1 MKAPALSRPARSP
14 ILVRF
19 LALVVAAWFAP
30 GLFAATTLLPWN
42 SAWLYFDAGYRPG
55 VDWFSTSFDDGTW
68 NIGPGQL
75 GYGDGDEATTL
86 SYGPDDEHKFV
97 TTYFR
102 TYVNITEPAQY
113 ASLTLSLLR
122 DDGAVVY
129 VNGLE
134 VVRDN
139 LPGGTIE
146 HETFALAG
154 LTYPEENN
162 AVQFSLGSAL
172 FVEGF
177 NVIAVEV
184 HQYEAASPDLSF
196 DLQLTGNAI
205 GVRRGPYL
213 QVGTSS
219 NIVVRWRTETP
230 TDTRVRFGTNAGNLN
245 FSISS
250 AAQVTDHEI
259 TLTNLRPF
267 TKYFYDIGTTA
278 QKLAGDAS
286 YFFTTAPVPGTRQPV
301 RIWAIGDFG
310 TGFPAQ
316 YAVRDA
322 YASFTGSRPTDVW
335 LMLGDNA
342 YHQGF
347 DSQYQSYCFGVY
359 PAFFRQTVAW
369 PTMGNHETGFGSQV
383 LSDDYDYY
391 RIFTLPTAGQAGGV
405 ASGTE
410 HYYSYNYAN
419 IHFVCLDSMTA
430 EFRTATGAMAQWL
443 TADLDDNT
451 QDWIVVYFHHPM
463 YTKGSHNSDVEG
475 ESIQMR
481 QNILPILEAHGVD
494 LILAGHSHAYERSYF
509 LNGHYGSSSTL
520 SPAHL
525 INSGDGRTNGTGPYV
540 KPAGTAGANRGVVHI
555 VDGSS
560 GGQGG
565 GGALNHPANYYS
577 TLTYGSLVL
586 DVTGQRLDATFLT
599 SSGSVDD
606 TFTIIKENPPV
617 LNIARAGTNA
627 VISWPSSL
635 LNYQLERK
643 TNITAAPWL
652 PAAGPVAIFPGGQAV
667 TVATTNSQQIFRLR
681 SAP

>member
-1 MKAPALSRPARSP
+1 MHMKAPALSQPARSP
-14 ILVRF
+14 AVVRF

-42 SAWLYFDAGYRPG
+42 SDWLYFDAGNRPG
-55 VDWFSTSFDDGTW
+55 VNWFAPDYDDGAWTV
-68 NIGPGQL
+68 GPGQL
-75 GYGDGDEATTL
+75 GYGDGDEGTIV

-102 TYVNITEPAQY
+102 TYVNITNPAQY

-139 LPGGTIE
+139 LPSGTIE
-146 HETFALAG
+146 YATFALAG
-154 LTYPEENN
+154 LTYPEENV
-162 AVQFSLGSAL
+162 AVQFTLGPAL
-172 FVEGF
+172 FVEGV

-184 HQYEAASPDLSF
+184 HQYEPASPDLSF

-205 GVRRGPYL
+205 ALTRGPYL

-219 NIVVRWRTETP
+219 NIVVRWRTQTP

-245 FSISS
+245 FSTSS
-250 AAQVTDHEI
+250 AAQVTEHEI
-259 TLTNLRPF
+259 TLSNLRPF
-267 TKYFYDIGTTA
+267 TKYFYDIGTTG

-286 YFFTTAPVPGTRQPV
+286 YFFTTAPVPGTPQPV

-322 YASFTGSRPTDVW
+322 YANFTGSRPTDVW

-342 YHQGF
+342 YYSGQ
-347 DSQYQSYCFGVY
+347 DNEYQAYCFEVY
-359 PAFFRQTVAW
+359 PTIFRQTVVW
-369 PTMGNHETGFGSQV
+369 PTVGNHDAPAFRQ
-383 LSDDYDYY
+383 DHPYY
-391 RIFTLPTAGQAGGV
+391 NIFTLPAAGQAGGV
-405 ASGTE
+405 PSGTE
-410 HYYSYNYAN
+410 HYYSFNYAN

-430 EFRTATGAMAQWL
+430 AFRTSTSVMAQWL
-443 TADLDDNT
+443 TADLEDNT
-451 QDWIVVYFHHPM
+451 QDWLIVFFHHPM
-463 YTKGSHNSDVEG
+463 YTKGSHNSDVES
-475 ESIQMR
+475 ELIQMR

-494 LILAGHSHAYERSYF
+494 LILTGHSHAYERSYF

-520 SPAHL
+520 TPANL

-540 KPAGTAGANRGVVHI
+540 KPAGAAGANRGVVHI

-565 GGALNHPANYYS
+565 NGLLNHPANYYS

-617 LNIARAGTNA
+617 LKIARVGTNA

-643 TNITAAPWL
+643 TNLTAAPWL
-652 PAAGPVAIFPGGQAV
+652 PAAGAVANFPGGKAV
-667 TVATTNSQQIFRLR
+667 TVATTNSPQLFRLR